1 MKPADARNV
10 SFSIFDATVSAAI
23 NLLLSDKKPADT
35 AENSVREKGNIVSR
49 SRRLLIRSCYLFS
62 GAQMT
67 PSPETQGQLVGTART
82 WKCRVFPTIVAA
94 WGHSWCYL
102 LFCFYTWSGKQIS
115 THFCFLFFF
124 FLQEYWFC
132 GPGWIFSFFVV
143 PILGWKYQLWISLD
157 YSVWHFCF
165 RMYLVSGWC

>member
-102 LFCFYTWSGKQIS
+102 LFCFYTWGGKQIS

-124 FLQEYWFC
+124 FYKNIVFAAQAEY
-132 GPGWIFSFFVV
+132 S
-143 PILGWKYQLWISLD
+143 
-157 YSVWHFCF
+157 HFLLCRF
-165 RMYLVSGWC
+165 